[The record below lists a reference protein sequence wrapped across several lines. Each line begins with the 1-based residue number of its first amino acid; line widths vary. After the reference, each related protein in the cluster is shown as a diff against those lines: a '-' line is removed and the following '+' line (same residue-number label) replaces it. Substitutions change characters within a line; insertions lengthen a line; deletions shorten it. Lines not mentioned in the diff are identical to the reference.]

1 MTSTGSST
9 LSAHNAIHWIQN
21 GVQLASQQRL
31 EEARLCFSQAIKLEP
46 RNFEAL
52 HHLGII
58 AYKLKEYFLAIGYFQ
73 VAEHINPDNAVLLSN
88 LGSIYKELKLFD
100 LSKITYLK
108 ALGLQDHFAPLHF
121 NFANLLH
128 EMHDT
133 EGALK
138 SYQNALVLDPTLVPA
153 YTNQGNMLTKLR
165 KFDAARLSYDKAL
178 AINPQFGLAHANKGK
193 LLKEQYELDAALA
206 SFELAEQFAPQ
217 VAKVYVL
224 KAELM
229 NLLRDYEK
237 AVLNFDKA
245 IALDPHYE
253 FLLGLRLHNKM
264 LNCNWNNFDAELT
277 QLVKSIE
284 DGQPATQP
292 AQLLSLFDSPRL
304 QSKACEIFIH
314 QMLPKQE
321 VLGPIAKPPHL
332 KIIDE
337 KMNGETSVA
346 TLTAEARQCRKIKV
360 AYVSADFKTHAVC
373 ILMAELF
380 ELHDKNHVE
389 IFAFDSTTD
398 VQPQDEMRNRVF
410 NAFDHVIDIRAMS
423 DKEAATRAR
432 ELGIDIA
439 VDLGGHTYGSRTGLF
454 SYRAAPVQLSYLGY
468 LGTLGAPYMD
478 YLLADK
484 TIIPQESQIHY
495 LEKIAYLPSYQVNDS
510 KRHISEKTF
519 SREELGLPPTGVVFC
534 CFNNNYKITPQVFD
548 AWLKILKGVDGSA
561 LLLLADNAL
570 AQQNLQSYAA
580 SSGLEPKRFVF
591 GERLKPSEYLARY
604 KTPDLFLDTF
614 PYNAGTTASDALWVG
629 LPVLT
634 FAGHSFASR
643 MAASALMGVGMTEL
657 ITHSMDDYVKR
668 AIELGN
674 HPAKLFDLKQ
684 QLKQKK
690 PDSALFNTPQFVRRL
705 ENIYQVMVER
715 AASGQ
720 SPQNIEIV

>member
-9 LSAHNAIHWIQN
+9 LPAHNATHWIQN
-21 GVQLASQQRL
+21 GMQLASQQRL

-100 LSKITYLK
+100 LAKATYLK
-108 ALGLQDHFAPLHF
+108 ALALQNHFAPLHF

-133 EGALK
+133 EGALQ
-138 SYQNALVLDPTLVPA
+138 SYRHALALDPSLVPA

-165 KFDAARLSYDKAL
+165 KYDEARASYDQAL
-178 AINPQFGLAHANKGK
+178 TLNPQFGLAHANKGK
-193 LLKEQYELDAALA
+193 LLKEQFDFPAALI
-206 SFELAEQFAPQ
+206 SFENAEHLSPQ

-229 NLLRDYEK
+229 NLMRDYTL
-237 AVLNFDKA
+237 AVSNFDKA
-245 IALDPHYE
+245 YALDPHYE

-264 LNCNWNNFDAELT
+264 LYCNWQHFDAEIN
-277 QLVKSIE
+277 QLVNSIE
-284 DGQPATQP
+284 SGHLATQP
-292 AQLLSLFDSPRL
+292 AQLLSLVDSPSL
-304 QSKACEIFIH
+304 QLKACQKYVH
-314 QMLPKQE
+314 HMLPSQE
-321 VLGPIAKPPHL
+321 ILGPIPRPPAL
-332 KIIDE
+332 
-337 KMNGETSVA
+337 NWVGEENQLPSV
-346 TLTAEARQCRKIKV
+346 TPSPRKIKV

-380 ELHDKNHVE
+380 ELHDKNRFE
-389 IFAFDSTTD
+389 IFAFDSTPQSQTQGD
-398 VQPQDEMRNRVF
+398 VMRQRVF
-410 NAFDHVIDIRAMS
+410 NAFDHVIDIRSMS
-423 DKEAATRAR
+423 DKEAATHARAM
-432 ELGIDIA
+432 GIDIA
-439 VDLGGHTYGSRTGLF
+439 VDLGGHTFGSRTGLF
-454 SYRAAPVQLSYLGY
+454 SYRAAPVQVSYLGY

-484 TIIPQESQIHY
+484 TIIPEQSQIHY
-495 LEKIAYLPSYQVNDS
+495 AEKIAYLPTYQVNDS
-510 KRHISEKTF
+510 KRQVSDKTF
-519 SREELGLPPTGVVFC
+519 SRQDLGLPDTGTVYC
-534 CFNNNYKITPQVFD
+534 CFNNNYKITPEVFN
-548 AWLKILKGVDGSA
+548 AWVKILHDVPGSS
-561 LLLLADNAL
+561 LFLLADNESAKE
-570 AQQNLQSYAA
+570 QLQSHAA
-580 SSGLEPKRFVF
+580 SCGLDPKRLVF

-634 FAGHSFASR
+634 FTGQSFASR
-643 MAASALMGVGMTEL
+643 MAASALMGVGMPEL
-657 ITHSMDDYVKR
+657 ITDSTEAYVQK
-668 AIELGN
+668 AIELGT
-674 HPAKLFDLKQ
+674 HPEKLASLKQ
-684 QLKQKK
+684 QLKEKK
-690 PDSALFNTPQFVRRL
+690 PDSALFHTRRFVRHL
-705 ENIYQVMVER
+705 ENIYQTMIEKAV
-715 AASGQ
+715 SGQ